1 MKHLMHHLE
10 KRKMTQLKRVPF
22 LPICVIALC
31 LVCTAHSA
39 EKPNIILILADD
51 LGYGELGCYDG
62 PLKTP
67 VMDQLAK
74 DGIRCTDGYSA
85 FPVCSPSRA
94 ALLTGRYPARIGPK
108 YEDYFGKEETLDP
121 VKHTTIGQLMKE
133 AGYRTACFGKWNVS
147 NGDRRPANDY
157 GFDRW
162 VGLHI
167 NHDYYTHKLAAT
179 GELDMYV
186 DGKPYP
192 DREGTWCDT
201 VFADEAIK
209 FIKTESEKPFFIYLP
224 FQAPHAPFQDPDVPH
239 FKPVDDW
246 QNKPDEVRNLVEK
259 MIERLDLEIGRVL
272 NALDELG
279 LSEDTLVILTSD
291 NGGIK
296 GGNIGRNLPLRGAK
310 QGLEEGGIRVPLIFR
325 WPGVLAKGTEFS
337 EPIHAMDLT
346 ATIAAVGG
354 ASYRADQPFDGM
366 NVLPALKGERELPS
380 NRPFFFRRFKS
391 GKGNYQQSAVR
402 QGDWK
407 YLRSYGGSEKYIEAL
422 YNLRSDIGE
431 TKDLTRSAP
440 EKLNALRRLLE
451 KWELEMSKT
460 AAPLAPAPPKKK

>member
-1 MKHLMHHLE
+1 MKHLIHHLE
-10 KRKMTQLKRVPF
+10 KRKMTQLKRLPF
-22 LPICVIALC
+22 VPICLIALC
-31 LVCTAHSA
+31 LVCAAHSA

-51 LGYGELGCYDG
+51 LGYGELGCHDG

-108 YEDYFGKEETLDP
+108 YEDYFGKGETLDP

-167 NHDYYTHKLAAT
+167 NHDYYTHKLEAT
-179 GELDMYV
+179 GDLDMYV

-201 VFADEAIK
+201 VFTDEAIK
-209 FIKTESEKPFFIYLP
+209 FIKTESEEPFFIYLP

-246 QNKPDEVRNLVEK
+246 HNKPDGVRNLVEK

-296 GGNIGRNLPLRGAK
+296 GGNIGRNHPHRGAK

-354 ASYRADQPFDGM
+354 ASHRADQPFDGM

-391 GKGNYQQSAVR
+391 AKGSYQQSAVR

-407 YLRSYGGSEKYIEAL
+407 YLRSYGGPEKYTEAL

-431 TKDLTRSAP
+431 TKDLARSAP

-460 AAPLAPAPPKKK
+460 AAPTKKK